1 MFPGASVY
9 FKGYEEVT
17 LYKGK
22 GCEQCG
28 GTGYRGR
35 VGLYE
40 LLEITPGVAEAIAG
54 NKNTAEILEVARQ
67 EGMQTMFEDG
77 LEKALNG
84 TTTIEELLRTS
95 SPPDDV
101 ILQAKNE
108 GSI

>member
-1 MFPGASVY
+1 
-9 FKGYEEVT
+9 
-17 LYKGK
+17 
-22 GCEQCG
+22 
-28 GTGYRGR
+28 
-35 VGLYE
+35 
-40 LLEITPGVAEAIAG
+40 
-54 NKNTAEILEVARQ
+54 
-67 EGMQTMFEDG
+67 MFEDG

>member
-1 MFPGASVY
+1 VY

-54 NKNTAEILEVARQ
+54 NKNTAEILSVARQ

-77 LEKALNG
+77 LEKALTG
-84 TTTIEELLRTS
+84 TTTIEELLRST

-101 ILQAKNE
+101 ITQAQAE
-108 GSI
+108 GSIS